1 MQRAAAHHLPL
12 PVAGRSSN
20 GEQRGLAPLDDAPP
34 RRKYLGR
41 IDPDRLTADDF
52 RSDHGS
58 APGPVSKVVKRLCD
72 VSIGFCLLV
81 GLIPLLAVTAV
92 AIRLDSRGPVFDCQP
107 RVGRLDR
114 PFTLLRFR
122 CMTTDLGPGFGR
134 RRLREA
140 RITRIGGFLR
150 ASGIEALP
158 QLINLVRGDLSL
170 VGPRPE
176 RPHVVGQM
184 ARSIRLYHQR
194 HDVRPGLTGWAEVNL
209 GAGGTVED
217 ARKKLA
223 YDLYYVKHHGLML
236 DLVTVLATVCIGLSR
251 QSSG

>member
-1 MQRAAAHHLPL
+1 MQRMAAHHSPV
-12 PVAGRSSN
+12 PVAGLSSN
-20 GEQRGLAPLDDAPP
+20 GGRRGLALLDPAAA
-34 RRKYLGR
+34 RRSHLGR
-41 IDPDRLTADDF
+41 IDPDRLTAEDF
-52 RSDHGS
+52 RPGQGLT
-58 APGPVSKVVKRLCD
+58 PGPVSTAIKRLLD
-72 VSIGFCLLV
+72 AAIGGCLLV
-81 GLIPLLAVTAV
+81 GLLPLLVMAAV
-92 AIRLDSRGPVFDCQP
+92 AIRLDSRGPVFDGQP

-134 RRLREA
+134 RRPREP
-140 RITRIGGFLR
+140 RITRIGGLLR

-176 RPHVVGQM
+176 RPHVVGRM
-184 ARSIRLYHQR
+184 ARAIRLYHQR

-209 GAGGTVED
+209 GGGGSVED
-217 ARKKLA
+217 ARKRLG

-236 DLVTVLATVCIGLSR
+236 DLVTVLATICIGLSR
-251 QSSG
+251 RGGG

>member
-1 MQRAAAHHLPL
+1 MQRAAAHHLPV
-12 PVAGRSSN
+12 PVAGLSSN
-20 GEQRGLAPLDDAPP
+20 GERRGLPLLDDAAP
-34 RRKYLGR
+34 RRKYIGR
-41 IDPDRLTADDF
+41 INPDRMTAEDF
-52 RSDHGS
+52 RCEHGL
-58 APGPVSKVVKRLCD
+58 APGAVSKALKRLCD
-72 VSIGFCLLV
+72 VAIGGCLLI
-81 GLIPLLAVTAV
+81 GLLPLLAMTAV
-92 AIRLDSRGPVFDCQP
+92 AIRLDSRGSVFDCQP
-107 RVGRLDR
+107 RVGLLDR

-122 CMTTDLGPGFGR
+122 CMTTDLGLGFGR
-134 RRLREA
+134 RRPREA

-158 QLINLVRGDLSL
+158 QLINLVRGDVSL

-217 ARKKLA
+217 ARKRLA
-223 YDLYYVKHHGLML
+223 YDLYYVKHHGLIL
-236 DLVTVLATVCIGLSR
+236 DLVTLLATVCIGLPR
-251 QSSG
+251 RGDG